1 MFVNIWL
8 DSILIVILIACIVLS
23 VILIR
28 RKLIKLWHEAS
39 RLEVS
44 FHNSLKACM
53 RHYLR
58 YEETLRPFDPGGQLE
73 RIRQYASENLRELPL
88 ETRQALHRSIQ
99 TIFVSLDETEVSG
112 FPTFKE
118 MFDTVQQNRLKYNS
132 VVLYYNHIIQGFP
145 VRFLANRFGFK
156 TKEYFG

>member
-8 DSILIVILIACIVLS
+8 DSILIVILIAMIVLAI
-23 VILIR
+23 VLIR
-28 RKLIKLWHEAS
+28 RRLIKLWHEAS
-39 RLEVS
+39 RLEVA

-53 RHYLR
+53 RLYIR
-58 YEETLRPFDPGGQLE
+58 YEDTLRPFDPGGQLDRLKKYE
-73 RIRQYASENLRELPL
+73 DTNLRELPL
-88 ETRQALHRSIQ
+88 DARQALHRSIQ

-118 MFDTVQQNRLKYNS
+118 MFDTVQKKRLKYNS
-132 VVLYYNHIIQGFP
+132 AVLYYNHTIQGFP
-145 VRFLANRFGFK
+145 IRFLANRFGFQ